1 MAKHANAKKGESKG
15 GAGKV
20 VAVALA
26 LALVAVIGACAAVVV
41 VRPPFAME
49 MLGTLGV
56 EITALPFSEGGLTP
70 DEVEG
75 ERESF
80 SGFGGLDDK
89 VATSEEAA
97 DFAAQARRTRQT
109 PLVAQCAGVD
119 IRSAVVLPDVT
130 GIMFHQASYDYALP
144 LETQLPEADYNTAAD
159 TRTIRV
165 NREQDAKP
173 ADWADADVL
182 HLWRTTD
189 ATEMDTSIDLG
200 APAGTEVRAP
210 VSGTVVLVRDYE
222 LYDEMPDIEVHI
234 QPEGRADLDC
244 VLIHLTD
251 ACVKAGDKVEA
262 GITPIAKVRD
272 IEAVLVDVQL
282 GFFTPEGTGG
292 NHTHIQVN
300 SADYPGYREKKLEGA
315 VSAS

>member
-1 MAKHANAKKGESKG
+1 MGIDLPITPFTEQKKVPES
-15 GAGKV
+15 
-20 VAVALA
+20 
-26 LALVAVIGACAAVVV
+26 
-41 VRPPFAME
+41 
-49 MLGTLGV
+49 
-56 EITALPFSEGGLTP
+56 
-70 DEVEG
+70 
-75 ERESF
+75 RESF
-80 SGFGGLDDK
+80 GGFAGLADK
-89 VATSEEAA
+89 EVSAEEAA
-97 DFAAQARRTRQT
+97 DLAVQARHARQT
-109 PLVAQCAGVD
+109 PIVAQCAGID

-130 GIMFHQASYDYALP
+130 GIVFHQASYDYALP
-144 LETQLPEADYNTAAD
+144 LETKLPEADYNTAAD

-173 ADWADADVL
+173 TDWADADAL

-189 ATEMDTSIDLG
+189 ATAMDTSIDMG
-200 APAGTEVRAP
+200 AAAGTEVRAP
-210 VSGTVVLVRDYE
+210 VSGTVVLVRDYR

-251 ACVKAGDKVEA
+251 ACVQAGDKVEA
-262 GITPIAKVRD
+262 GVTPIAKVRD

-300 SADYPGYREKKLEGA
+300 NADFPGYREKKLEGA